1 MRFSRQEYQSE
12 LPSPSPEDLPDPG
25 MKPRTPTLQVDSLP
39 DELLG
44 KPVNKLVLF
53 NVNLKFQNSF
63 KIFASG

>member
-25 MKPRTPTLQVDSLP
+25 MKPRTPTLHVDSLP
-39 DELLG
+39 DEPLG
-44 KPVNKLVLF
+44 KPVNKLVLLD
-53 NVNLKFQNSF
+53 VNLKFQNSF

>member
-39 DELLG
+39 DEPLG
-44 KPVNKLVLF
+44 KPVNKLVLL